1 MGIGF
6 ALYPCLRIVDVAL
19 VLQVY
24 LCLPFASEHRLRHL
38 DVCTVSTHAQNTEM
52 SRKRKRDPATMLGEG
67 TYGKVFEQEG
77 RAVKIST
84 PVETIDDLVPIARE
98 LFVIRK
104 GIPGCVPYCSSHF
117 ECPSMH
123 MVMEKA
129 TSNLKH
135 AQIDPRRAAIQLLQT
150 LYRMHHLKIMHRDLK
165 TSNVLV
171 LGDQLWVCD
180 FGLSRQ
186 FCNEC
191 GEDGSEYVFTSWYR
205 APEVFRKEGYT
216 DKADMWSLGC
226 LLHKIVH
233 GDVPGTDLDE
243 IVRYVPSLSG
253 TGEMNVLIKNL
264 LRMNPVERW
273 SAETALAFLKQPC
286 IPCNDTFAART
297 RVRSKRRTKW
307 FKVFRAAF
315 PDEHRVLAHGLMLF
329 DKSKQEKSMCGAMA
343 VAAMLFKTDPFE
355 MIDFAEYQFSSQAM
369 SFQEFISGYI
379 PLVCDGEL
387 SEWERSDVDFD
398 TYIKNNLKLCCC

>member
-1 MGIGF
+1 
-6 ALYPCLRIVDVAL
+6 
-19 VLQVY
+19 
-24 LCLPFASEHRLRHL
+24 
-38 DVCTVSTHAQNTEM
+38 
-52 SRKRKRDPATMLGEG
+52 
-67 TYGKVFEQEG
+67 
-77 RAVKIST
+77 
-84 PVETIDDLVPIARE
+84 
-98 LFVIRK
+98 
-104 GIPGCVPYCSSHF
+104 
-117 ECPSMH
+117 MH

-216 DKADMWSLGC
+216 EKADMWSLGC

-243 IVRYVPSLSG
+243 IVRYVPSLSS

-273 SAETALAFLKQPC
+273 SAETALAFL
-286 IPCNDTFAART
+286 
-297 RVRSKRRTKW
+297 
-307 FKVFRAAF
+307 
-315 PDEHRVLAHGLMLF
+315 
-329 DKSKQEKSMCGAMA
+329 
-343 VAAMLFKTDPFE
+343 
-355 MIDFAEYQFSSQAM
+355 
-369 SFQEFISGYI
+369 
-379 PLVCDGEL
+379 
-387 SEWERSDVDFD
+387 
-398 TYIKNNLKLCCC
+398 NNLAYPATIRMPRGHGSEASAERNGSKCSAQRSQTSIGCWLTASCFLTRASKKKACAAPWRWPLCSSKPTHLK